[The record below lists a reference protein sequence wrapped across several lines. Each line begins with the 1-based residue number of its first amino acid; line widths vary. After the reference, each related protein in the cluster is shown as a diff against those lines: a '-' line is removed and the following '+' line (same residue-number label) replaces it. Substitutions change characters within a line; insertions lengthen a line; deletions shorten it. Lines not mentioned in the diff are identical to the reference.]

1 MKYIKSIFLLVC
13 ITFVTSCVDYLDIV
27 PNDVATMENAFTNR
41 TSAEKYL
48 FTCYSYLPIPGHP
61 WVSPAMVGGDEIWW
75 NTNQALFADIAATK
89 IALGYQNSNDPY
101 LNFWDGRYNGTNLF
115 IGIRDCNIFIENIH
129 KPRDMEEY
137 EKQLWT
143 SEVKF
148 LKAYYHFF
156 LMRLYGPIPII
167 RENLPVSASVDEVRV
182 YRDPIDDVVNY
193 IVELIDEAA
202 AGLPDKIESMITD
215 AGRITRPIALATKA
229 EVLVWAASPLF
240 NGNPDYLNF
249 KDKRGVQLV
258 PAEKDNTKWER
269 AATAIKEAIETC
281 EAAGHGF
288 YEYIPPRTMS
298 DQTKLSFELRGAVTE
313 KFNKE
318 IVWPSTQ
325 DVSSLQ
331 LLAMP
336 HLVLG
341 NLGNKGNEL
350 CASLKIAE
358 QFYTQNGIPIDEDPA
373 WDYQNRYK
381 TQEAGVDHMFYIKTG
396 ETTAK
401 LNFNREP
408 RFYASLGFDRGI
420 FEGSG
425 QTEELNFWYLQ
436 VRKSE
441 IAGDRKSTR

>member
-1 MKYIKSIFLLVC
+1 
-13 ITFVTSCVDYLDIV
+13 
-27 PNDVATMENAFTNR
+27 
-41 TSAEKYL
+41 
-48 FTCYSYLPIPGHP
+48 
-61 WVSPAMVGGDEIWW
+61 
-75 NTNQALFADIAATK
+75 
-89 IALGYQNSNDPY
+89 
-101 LNFWDGRYNGTNLF
+101 
-115 IGIRDCNIFIENIH
+115 
-129 KPRDMEEY
+129 MEEY
-137 EKQLWT
+137 EKQLWI

-202 AGLPDKIESMITD
+202 AGLPDRIESMITD

-313 KFNKE
+313 NSIKRLYG
-318 IVWPSTQ
+318 P
-325 DVSSLQ
+325 
-331 LLAMP
+331 P
-336 HLVLG
+336 H
-341 NLGNKGNEL
+341 
-350 CASLKIAE
+350 
-358 QFYTQNGIPIDEDPA
+358 
-373 WDYQNRYK
+373 K
-381 TQEAGVDHMFYIKTG
+381 TFPLYSCLPCHILYWAI
-396 ETTAK
+396 
-401 LNFNREP
+401 
-408 RFYASLGFDRGI
+408 
-420 FEGSG
+420 
-425 QTEELNFWYLQ
+425 
-436 VRKSE
+436 
-441 IAGDRKSTR
+441 